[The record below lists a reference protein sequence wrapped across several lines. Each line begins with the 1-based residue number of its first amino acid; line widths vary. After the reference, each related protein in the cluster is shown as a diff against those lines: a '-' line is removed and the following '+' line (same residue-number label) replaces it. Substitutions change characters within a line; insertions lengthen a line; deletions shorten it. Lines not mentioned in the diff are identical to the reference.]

1 MLVVGVFF
9 ACAVTLVAVVMVV
22 AVLDLVLCFWLTVD
36 FMGSPPPPFSLF
48 FLVQK
53 WGEGGYH
60 ALIGIVRFRLRM
72 GGGEVSIPFVFLTKI
87 VCRIG
92 F

>member
-1 MLVVGVFF
+1 MGVFF

-36 FMGSPPPPFSLF
+36 FMRSPPPFFTF

>member
-36 FMGSPPPPFSLF
+36 FMRSPPPFFTF

-53 WGEGGYH
+53 WG
-60 ALIGIVRFRLRM
+60 
-72 GGGEVSIPFVFLTKI
+72 GGGLPCTYWDRSVSAKNGW
-87 VCRIG
+87 RG
-92 F
+92 S

>member
-36 FMGSPPPPFSLF
+36 FMRSPPPLF
-48 FLVQK
+48 HSFFGSK
-53 WGEGGYH
+53 
-60 ALIGIVRFRLRM
+60 M
-72 GGGEVSIPFVFLTKI
+72 GGRGVTMHLLGSF
-87 VCRIG
+87 G
-92 F
+92 FG